1 MHNIKTV
8 PMSSVE
14 ATLNQH
20 WKASLQPFLNNVK
33 CRVNVEKTLS
43 QLCFNVASTS
53 AEAIAKSISLVK
65 SMDLK
70 KD

>member
-1 MHNIKTV
+1 M

-20 WKASLQPFLNNVK
+20 WKVSLQPFLNNVK
-33 CRVNVEKTLS
+33 CRFNVEKTLS